1 MAKQKKSDKSS
12 LTSSPSTKSKSSEP
26 QTMEA
31 LLSSTGYQLRG
42 FKRGDIIEGTIIS
55 ITPSE
60 IAIDIGYKSLGVV
73 SEREMDM
80 AKSLLGVLGVN
91 DKIPVQIVS
100 PETENGQIVLSIRRA
115 GLEKKWQ
122 ELSGFKE
129 KNEPVEISGVEV
141 TRGGLL
147 VDWQGLRGFLPVS
160 QLSPERGGRPESG
173 VGQKFKVVVL
183 DIDKATNRLVF
194 SEKKARS
201 SRSSADFAKLK
212 IGQVYDGT
220 VSGLVP
226 FGIFV
231 NLNLPDGGGLEGLVH
246 ISEIAWE
253 KVNNPSDYFKIGQK
267 VKVLVISTDQKTGK
281 FNLSIK
287 QLTADPWQELVKK
300 YSSEQQVTGKVSKVT
315 SFGLFVELEKGLEGL
330 VHISKI
336 PPGVEF
342 KENDKITCVVEGID
356 SAKRKIS
363 LALVLK
369 EKPVGYR

>member
-1 MAKQKKSDKSS
+1 
-12 LTSSPSTKSKSSEP
+12 
-26 QTMEA
+26 MED
-31 LLSSTGYQLRG
+31 LLSSTGYNLRG
-42 FKRGDIIEGTIIS
+42 FKRGDTIEGTIVA

-60 IAIDIGYKSLGVV
+60 IAIDIGYKSLGIV

-80 AKSLLGVLGVN
+80 AKSLLGVLGVG

-100 PETENGQIVLSIRRA
+100 PETETGQIVLSIRRA

-122 ELSGFKE
+122 ELTAFKE
-129 KNEPVEISGVEV
+129 KNEPVEVAGAEV

-147 VDWQGLRGFLPVS
+147 VEWQGLRGFLPVS
-160 QLSPERGGRPESG
+160 QLNPERSGRPETG
-173 VGQKFKVVVL
+173 VGQKLKVQVL

-194 SEKKARS
+194 SEKKVRS
-201 SRSSADFAKLK
+201 DKVSADFAKLK

-220 VSGLVP
+220 VSGLVA

-231 NLNLPDGGGLEGLVH
+231 NIDGLEGLVH

-253 KVNNPSDYFKIGQK
+253 KVSNPNDYFKLGQK
-267 VKVLVISTDQKTGK
+267 VKVMVITTDPKTGK

-300 YSSEQQVTGKVSKVT
+300 YSLEQQVAGKVTKIT
-315 SFGLFVELEKGLEGL
+315 SFGVFVELEKGLEGL
-330 VHISKI
+330 IHISKI

-342 KENDKITCVVEGID
+342 KEGEKVTCVVESID
-356 SAKRKIS
+356 NQKRKIS